1 MNMSSWWEKGM
12 VDVKDGAFRAALSF
26 ASLTP
31 WISSPH
37 LQWQCHC
44 AGRATFHFT
53 STQLPLFLLAFL
65 ASLSLPSLSFFL
77 YYLLLYCSAQQ
88 GHGDVV
94 FAQAQLLCYSEA
106 QEKKGCVKT
115 CLTFQ
120 G

>member
-37 LQWQCHC
+37 MQWQCHC

-65 ASLSLPSLSFFL
+65 ASLSRAFRSSCTIC
-77 YYLLLYCSAQQ
+77 YCT
-88 GHGDVV
+88 VV
-94 FAQAQLLCYSEA
+94 HNKVTEM
-106 QEKKGCVKT
+106 
-115 CLTFQ
+115 
-120 G
+120 